1 KYKTDFYVLDQFPLA
16 IRPFYTMPSA
26 ATLSNPPAEQNSN
39 SYDFFM
45 RGQEILSGA
54 QRIHNAAFLQ
64 KRMREHAT
72 PVDPDSPGLKDYVNA
87 FRYGCPPHAGG
98 GIGLERIVMLWL
110 GLPN

>member
-1 KYKTDFYVLDQFPLA
+1 MLREAGEELGEYDDLSTPQEKKLGALVLEKYKTDFYVLDQFPLA

-64 KRMREHAT
+64 KRMKEHAT
-72 PVDPDSPGLKDYVNA
+72 P
-87 FRYGCPPHAGG
+87 
-98 GIGLERIVMLWL
+98 
-110 GLPN
+110 